1 MTATL
6 QPRLAHPVTRPR
18 RAADLALRNTFTTN
32 VALAVLAAATGVLS
46 ARLLHPAGEG
56 ELAAIQTW
64 PLLLGTLAMLGL
76 DSALVYF
83 IGRQPEK
90 ARQFTSTAV
99 LIGLLSFLILGA
111 VAWFVLPHVLSAQR
125 PQVVSAARV
134 FLLIGGIYAVV
145 GIPNGSLRGSR
156 SFTAWN
162 LCRIAPGLTWLC
174 MLLMSWHLGNSK
186 AIPLSHLYLI
196 GTFACGLPFLVFVN
210 RSLQGPLRPDIH
222 LAPKMLRFGIPSAIT
237 SLPLTINLQLDQM
250 LIIAFLP
257 ARSLGLYVI
266 AVSWS
271 GGVAPLLQAVGNVL
285 FPQVSAERDAGRQV
299 QLLVTALQSGVL
311 VAVATSLPFMLLAP
325 FGLPAIFGSGFA
337 ASVPSA
343 VVLVPAAAI
352 LSWARIAEAGLQGL
366 GRPALVLIAE
376 AVAAAVTLAT
386 LPVLLHIFG
395 IFGAAVAS
403 LLGYSAIAIFAVV
416 AISRSTRQRI
426 HLLVIPTWPVT
437 KSLVVRGIALAPG
450 PHRSPGLHR
459 SPVKRRSSGLHR
471 YPAQHRRRVR
481 LD

>member
-1 MTATL
+1 VTAT
-6 QPRLAHPVTRPR
+6 AHTRATRPVAR
-18 RAADLALRNTFTTN
+18 PLKAPDLALRSTVTTN
-32 VALAVLAAATGVLS
+32 VALAGLAAATGVLS

-64 PLLLGTLAMLGL
+64 PFFLGTLAMLGL

-99 LIGLLSFLILGA
+99 LIGLPSFLVLGT
-111 VAWFVLPHVLSAQR
+111 VAWFVLPHLLSAQQT
-125 PQVVSAARV
+125 QVVSAARV

-145 GIPNGSLRGSR
+145 GIPNGSLRASG

-162 LCRIAPGLTWLC
+162 ICRIAPGFTWLC
-174 MLLMSWHLGNSK
+174 ILLMSWRIGNAN
-186 AIPLSHLYLI
+186 AIPLSRLYLI
-196 GTFACGLPFLVFVN
+196 GTFACSLPFLVFVN
-210 RSLQGPLRPDIH
+210 QSLQGPLRPDVR
-222 LAPKMLRFGIPSAIT
+222 LAPRMLRFGIPSAIT

-250 LIIAFLP
+250 LIVAFLP

-271 GGVAPLLQAVGNVL
+271 GGVAPFLQALGNVL
-285 FPQVSAERDAGRQV
+285 FPHVSAERDADRQA
-299 QLLVTALQSGVL
+299 QLLMTALQSGAL

-325 FGLPAIFGSGFA
+325 FGLPAIFGPGFA

-376 AVAAAVTLAT
+376 AVAAAVTLAA
-386 LPVLLHIFG
+386 LPLLLHSFG
-395 IFGAAVAS
+395 IFGAALAS
-403 LLGYSAIAIFAVV
+403 LLGYTAIAIFAVI
-416 AISRSTRQRI
+416 AISRSTHQRI
-426 HLLVIPTWPVT
+426 HVLVIPTWPAT
-437 KSLVVRGIALAPG
+437 KTLIVRGIALFPG
-450 PHRSPGLHR
+450 LHYSPGVHRSPA
-459 SPVKRRSSGLHR
+459 KRRSSGLHR
-471 YPAQHRRRVR
+471 YPAQHSRRA
-481 LD
+481 